1 VLRPGP
7 PASNP
12 RQRRSARGGTG
23 PDTVTGVVTIRP
35 ARPDDAAAV
44 ADIWA
49 QTWQATYAG
58 VMPADFL
65 AGVTGPQGVTRRT
78 DQLAREL
85 ADERC
90 RQGLIVAETAGPA
103 ETSIVGYARFGPER
117 DADGPARPLPA
128 TPADGA
134 KAELYAIYVR
144 PRVWSTGAGRCLL
157 AEVIERVS
165 ALRYGTLSL
174 WVLEANTRA
183 RRFYERAGFAVTG
196 ESKTEDRFASVAEI
210 RYARP
215 LG

>member
-1 VLRPGP
+1 
-7 PASNP
+7 
-12 RQRRSARGGTG
+12 
-23 PDTVTGVVTIRP
+23 VTGVVTIRP

-44 ADIWA
+44 ADVWS
-49 QTWQATYAG
+49 QTWRAAYTG
-58 VMPADFL
+58 LMPADFL
-65 AGVTGPQGVTRRT
+65 AEVTGPQGVGRRV

-85 ADERC
+85 TDERC
-90 RQGLIVAETAGPA
+90 RQGLIVAETADSRRPDVSA
-103 ETSIVGYARFGPER
+103 ETRIVGYARFGPER

-144 PRVWSTGAGRCLL
+144 PQQWSTGAGRCLIG
-157 AEVIERVS
+157 AVIERVS

-183 RRFYERAGFAVTG
+183 RRFYERAGFAATG